1 MSRLCLATS
10 RFLSSQGDTGSS
22 FKPRFETRRLDV
34 LSTRN
39 QTTISVRGIDAPE
52 RYGCCRRKRLDSTAT
67 IKQHELLNS
76 IYEFARRSKELEVQL
91 IDNALLKVRQRLD
104 GHTLFVDAGRLQDIL
119 MRTDAD
125 GRSFVQV
132 NFHDGLKIL
141 ITDRL
146 IGFKPVLR
154 RAANVPGASS
164 GKLPRVVTTPDLLS
178 VLEAME
184 DAAESADRELSVLRE
199 LFDAIVCGAERVGFD
214 VSKEKAWLL
223 PYLGATPGFR
233 ANA

>member
-1 MSRLCLATS
+1 MICL
-10 RFLSSQGDTGSS
+10 
-22 FKPRFETRRLDV
+22 
-34 LSTRN
+34 
-39 QTTISVRGIDAPE
+39 
-52 RYGCCRRKRLDSTAT
+52 TAT
-67 IKQHELLNS
+67 VKQLELLNS
-76 IYEFARRSKELEVQL
+76 ISDFARRSKELDVQ
-91 IDNALLKVRQRLD
+91 IVDQSILKIRQQID

-125 GRSFVQV
+125 GRDFVQV
-132 NFHDGLKIL
+132 NFQDGLKIL

-154 RAANVPGASS
+154 RAGTGPTAASASS
-164 GKLPRVVTTPDLLS
+164 KLPRVVTTPDLMS

-184 DAAESADRELSVLRE
+184 DAAESEDRDLSVLRE
-199 LFDAIVCGAERVGFD
+199 LFDSIVCGAEKVGFD
-214 VSKEKAWLL
+214 VTKEKAWLL

>member
-1 MSRLCLATS
+1 MDC
-10 RFLSSQGDTGSS
+10 
-22 FKPRFETRRLDV
+22 
-34 LSTRN
+34 
-39 QTTISVRGIDAPE
+39 
-52 RYGCCRRKRLDSTAT
+52 STAT
-67 IKQHELLNS
+67 VKQLELLTS
-76 IYEFARRSKELEVQL
+76 IRDFACRSKELDVQI
-91 IDNALLKVRQRLD
+91 IDYSILKIRQVID

-125 GRSFVQV
+125 GREFVQV
-132 NFHDGLKIL
+132 NFHDSVKIL
-141 ITDRL
+141 ITERL

-154 RAANVPGASS
+154 SKGNAAAAT
-164 GKLPRVVTTPDLLS
+164 KLPRVVTTPDLMS

-184 DAAESADRELSVLRE
+184 DAAESEDRDLSVLRE
-199 LFDAIVCGAERVGFD
+199 LFDAIVYGAERVGFD